1 MNKQRSLLYIPLF
14 IYSILLIGCS
24 HTYDFASEGKIITVT
39 TSPGGPDDYRNLISR
54 NITVYA
60 DGTVILA
67 NDENPEENAPIFKT
81 KIKKEQVEQIKTLLE
96 EEKFLKLKDDVSEPS
111 EDGVYLASKKC
122 MKWHLKMYATYQLK
136 LLL

>member
-1 MNKQRSLLYIPLF
+1 MFLYANTQGMKSVMNKQRSLLYIPLF

-39 TSPGGPDDYRNLISR
+39 TSPGSPDDYRNLISK

-67 NDENPEENAPIFKT
+67 NDEDPEDNAPIFKT
-81 KIKKEQVEQIKTLLE
+81 KIKKEQI
-96 EEKFLKLKDDVSEPS
+96 
-111 EDGVYLASKKC
+111 
-122 MKWHLKMYATYQLK
+122 
-136 LLL
+136 

>member
-24 HTYDFASEGKIITVT
+24 LTYDFASAGKIITVT
-39 TSPGGPDDYRNLISR
+39 TSSGGSDEYRNLISK

-67 NDENPEENAPIFKT
+67 NDEDPENNAPIFIT
-81 KIKKEQVEQIKTLLE
+81 KIKKAQIDQIKNLLE
-96 EEKFLKLKDDVSEPS
+96 EE
-111 EDGVYLASKKC
+111 
-122 MKWHLKMYATYQLK
+122 
-136 LLL
+136 